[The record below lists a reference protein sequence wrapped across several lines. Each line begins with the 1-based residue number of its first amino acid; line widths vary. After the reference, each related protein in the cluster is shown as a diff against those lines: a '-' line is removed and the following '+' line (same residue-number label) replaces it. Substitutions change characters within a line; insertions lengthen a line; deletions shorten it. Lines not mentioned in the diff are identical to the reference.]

1 MFNSNEQAANRERQ
15 LAAVKK
21 RPNEAD
27 AWWLVFDDFF
37 DAFFKTLGIQTKL

>member
-1 MFNSNEQAANRERQ
+1 MTPMIPHKGAAACR
-15 LAAVKK
+15 LCVKK

-27 AWWLVFDDFF
+27 AWWLVFDDLF

>member
-1 MFNSNEQAANRERQ
+1 MRTSANRERR
-15 LAAVKK
+15 LCAKK
-21 RPNEAD
+21 RPNGAD